1 MVLFYFFRIEEE
13 DLDKY
18 NIPAKVESEKYKVI
32 RTFSFLKSRMS
43 STRNKT
49 KVNLQHASSAAPV
62 RQKKKSQGNLKNC
75 LKPWPLSRL
84 INSTVNVRQGVLRS
98 FFFFF

>member
-1 MVLFYFFRIEEE
+1 MVVFYFFRIEEE

-49 KVNLQHASSAAPV
+49 KVNLQRASSATPV
-62 RQKKKSQGNLKNC
+62 RQKTKTKKNHQGN
-75 LKPWPLSRL
+75 
-84 INSTVNVRQGVLRS
+84 
-98 FFFFF
+98 